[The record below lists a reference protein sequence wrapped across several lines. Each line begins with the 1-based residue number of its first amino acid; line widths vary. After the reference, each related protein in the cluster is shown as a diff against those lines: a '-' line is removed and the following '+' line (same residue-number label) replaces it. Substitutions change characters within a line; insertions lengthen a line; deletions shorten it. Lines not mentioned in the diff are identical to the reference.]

1 MSGFDLEGDLDD
13 VVRSDAS
20 DADKLRELT
29 RRSFLIKSSAMAAAA
44 AGLSGGL
51 ASSAFARAARY
62 EATAAAAP
70 TLTIASSGAW
80 QGFDPLNLAY
90 IANGPSMELLSACAG
105 TLVQVFLPP
114 SLAAAQKAAAA
125 GKLNGTPALAK
136 SWTVSPDGTTYTFH
150 LQPNAM
156 SGYGNPLVAEDV
168 IWSIERYLSVPTSV
182 TAFLLGLG
190 LITTTS
196 QVTQVDTKT
205 VQIKLPSAPPA
216 YFLPVLGLV
225 WLSIYD
231 STEVKTHATTS
242 DPYAGTWLTTNIAGH
257 GKYKLESVVTNQSA
271 VLVPNPGFYGA
282 KSKYAKVVQEGVN
295 DQSGR
300 LQLLLTG
307 SAQYAEE
314 LTALQLQQVKKN
326 KSDAVT
332 AFTSTRVAFLVLDNK
347 TAPFDTV
354 EVRQGIAM
362 AIPYQEILTSV
373 YKGFALPWKSAFIPW
388 LQGSSDKYWKY
399 NTNPKA
405 AAKALASVKGM
416 SITLTYVEGFGS
428 GQLIAILVQQALNN
442 AGLNCQL
449 QGLLRAEADKLKV
462 TFQIPFFV
470 DDSDSPAV
478 PHPLYNLQYL
488 YTTTAF
494 QNMARY
500 SNSQID
506 ALTAQLEKIPAKNL
520 AAQNKVIDKCN
531 KILMNDLPYIPIAY
545 TGTFGAEAKTVGGV
559 GGNEV
564 GLVYIPSLT
573 PAS

>member
-1 MSGFDLEGDLDD
+1 MSAFNRGDDLER
-13 VVRSDAS
+13 VIRSDAS
-20 DADKLRELT
+20 DTEKLAELT
-29 RRSFLIKSSAMAAAA
+29 RRNFLIRSGGVAAAA

-51 ASSAFARAARY
+51 ASSALAATRRAS
-62 EATAAAAP
+62 AAAAP

-80 QGFDPLNLAY
+80 QGFDTLNLAY

-114 SLAAAQKAAAA
+114 ALKAAQKAAAT

-150 LQPNAM
+150 LQPHAV
-156 SGYGNPLVAEDV
+156 SGYGNPLVAEDI
-168 IWSIERYLSVPTSV
+168 IWTIERNLSVPTSV

-190 LITTTS
+190 LITSPS
-196 QVTQVDTKT
+196 QVTAINNKT
-205 VQIKLPSAPPA
+205 VQIKLPAAPPA
-216 YFLPVLGLV
+216 YFLQILGLV

-231 STEVKTHATTS
+231 STEVKKHATPS
-242 DPYAGTWLTTNIAGH
+242 DQYAGAWLTTNIAGH
-257 GKYKLESVVTNQSA
+257 GKYKIQSTVTNQSA
-271 VLVPNPGFYGA
+271 VLVPNPGFWGA
-282 KSKYAKVVQEGVN
+282 KSQFSKIVQEGVN
-295 DQSGR
+295 DQSSR

-314 LTALQLQQVKKN
+314 LTALQLTQVKKN
-326 KSDAVT
+326 KAT
-332 AFTSTRVAFLVLDNK
+332 AETTFTSTRVAFLVMDNTK
-347 TAPFDTV
+347 PPFNSAA
-354 EVRQGIAM
+354 VRHGIAM
-362 AIPYQEILTSV
+362 AIPYNEILSSV

-388 LQGSSDKYWKY
+388 FQGSSDKYWKY
-399 NTNPKA
+399 DTNPKE
-405 AAKALASVKGM
+405 AAKLLKSVKGQ
-416 SITLTYVEGFGS
+416 SVTLTYVEGFGS

-488 YTTTAF
+488 YTTKAF

-506 ALTAQLEKIPAKNL
+506 ALAAQLEKIPAKNL

-531 KILMNDLPYIPIAY
+531 KILMADLPYIPIAY
-545 TGTFGAEAKTVGGV
+545 TGTFGAESKKVSHVGGD
-559 GGNEV
+559 EV

-573 PAS
+573 PAA